1 MHIESNSD
9 HRRALAML
17 ADASDGCTEP
27 LLLTHGFPLKALADL
42 IIAGFAT
49 MTGEQK
55 HAGGRQVEVVR
66 MRITAAGPPLGT
78 SQRQAS
84 GFALEP

>member
-27 LLLTHGFPLKALADL
+27 LLLTHGFPLKALENSL
-42 IIAGFAT
+42 GLNF
-49 MTGEQK
+49 
-55 HAGGRQVEVVR
+55 R
-66 MRITAAGPPLGT
+66 PPD
-78 SQRQAS
+78 
-84 GFALEP
+84 